1 MPRVLPTPQSVSQPA
16 SSRLV
21 ATGKTKLA
29 RAMGILLRSHPFHG
43 HIASGWRARP
53 ESPDRRELSVGTMG
67 VCWAC
72 GGVQLIWNPEF
83 VDKISDLE
91 LAGVLL
97 HEVHHVVMRH
107 PFLFPDRRSPEFD
120 AYAALVAEE
129 VTVNEFVS
137 LPLPGDPFRL
147 EQFTAKHPSL
157 KPFESTRE
165 RYRKLYDAARARRDH
180 EERQKFQKTVEEQLE
195 KLLSGEGPGNLA
207 GSPAGSLAGRPTD
220 SHAGWDSFKDGG
232 AAAALAVA
240 VATAQAMKLHGHT
253 LSPGFQKLLRSLHA
267 GSAPGTVP
275 GGMLESL
282 AGTARARLQWQ
293 SILRQ
298 LLAVDHDREQTYL
311 RPPRRFPDLV
321 GVLPGSRRVPTKL
334 RLLAAIDTSGSMSA
348 ATLDEIAAELRV
360 MARYYEVAVVEF
372 DAAIQRRY
380 RLGDAA
386 SRDLGSHDS
395 ISPGGDPLSAMQGRG
410 GTSFYPVFHRDTLA
424 WAADGGDLSGVV
436 VFTDGF
442 GPAPEKP
449 PQEQV
454 IWVLMG
460 SDVRQPARW
469 GRVVRAKS
477 PS

>member
-1 MPRVLPTPQSVSQPA
+1 MPRVLSKPQSLREPA
-16 SSRLV
+16 DSRLI
-21 ATGKTKLA
+21 ATGKVKLA

-43 HIASGWRARP
+43 HVASGWRARP
-53 ESPDRRELSVGTMG
+53 ESPDRRELAVGTMG
-67 VCWAC
+67 VCWSC

-83 VDKISDLE
+83 VNTITDLE

-107 PFLFPDRRSPEFD
+107 PFLFPDRESPDFD

-137 LPLPGDPFRL
+137 LPLPGNPFRL

-165 RYRKLYDAARARRDH
+165 RYRKLYYAGRARRDH
-180 EERQKFQKTVEEQLE
+180 EERQQFQKTVEEQLE
-195 KLLSGEGPGNLA
+195 KLLAGEGHGNVA
-207 GSPAGSLAGRPTD
+207 GKLTD
-220 SHAGWDSFKDGG
+220 SHAGWGTFKDGG

-253 LSPGFQKLLRSLHA
+253 LSPGLQKLLKSLHA
-267 GSAPGTVP
+267 GGAPGTVP

-321 GVLPGSRRVPTKL
+321 GVLPGSRRVPLKL
-334 RLLAAIDTSGSMSA
+334 RILAAIDTSGSMSA
-348 ATLDEIAAELRV
+348 STLDKIAAELRV
-360 MARYYEVAVVEF
+360 MARSYDVAVVEF

-380 RLGDAA
+380 RLGDAHSRNLC
-386 SRDLGSHDS
+386 SRDPADLA
-395 ISPGGDPLSAMQGRG
+395 GDPLAAMQGRG
-410 GTSFYPVFHRDTLA
+410 GTSFHPVFHRDTLA

-436 VFTDGF
+436 VFTDGY

-460 SDVRQPARW
+460 QDVRQPARW
-469 GRVVRAKS
+469 GRAIRAES
-477 PS
+477 HS